1 MEKILT
7 AIMLFS
13 ILKVANAQIDTS
25 GLKLPIKSNKIVYE
39 GVVEVQNR
47 SKNDLF
53 FSAKKWGFDFLK
65 FPDNP
70 VQNEDR
76 EMGRLFLRGNT
87 IIQLPNSLGE
97 SNVGL
102 RMTIQIDVKE
112 NKFRYKIY
120 DLYFTSA
127 NTNSVNTSGSSS
139 MCISMESFIDI
150 APKIPILF
158 ISKKHFKQLFEN
170 ANLQMVSA
178 IAYLKDEM
186 KKPPDDF

>member
-7 AIMLFS
+7 AILLFS
-13 ILKVANAQIDTS
+13 MLKVANAQIDTS

-76 EMGRLFLRGNT
+76 EMGRLLLRGNT
-87 IIQLPNSLGE
+87 ITQSPNSLGE

-139 MCISMESFIDI
+139 MCISIESFIDI
-150 APKIPILF
+150 APKFPILF
-158 ISKKHFKQLFEN
+158 ISKKHFRQLFEN
-170 ANLQMVSA
+170 ANFEILSG
-178 IAYLKDEM
+178 IAHLKNDM

>member
-1 MEKILT
+1 MKKILT

-13 ILKVANAQIDTS
+13 TLKVANAQIDTS
-25 GLKLPIKSNKIVYE
+25 DLKLPIKSNKIVYE

-53 FSAKKWGFDFLK
+53 FNAKKWGFDFLK

-76 EMGRLFLRGNT
+76 EMGRLLLRGNT
-87 IIQLPNSLGE
+87 ITQLPNSFGE

-158 ISKKHFKQLFEN
+158 LSKKHFKQLFEN
-170 ANLQMVSA
+170 ANFEILSG
-178 IAYLKDEM
+178 IAHLKNDM